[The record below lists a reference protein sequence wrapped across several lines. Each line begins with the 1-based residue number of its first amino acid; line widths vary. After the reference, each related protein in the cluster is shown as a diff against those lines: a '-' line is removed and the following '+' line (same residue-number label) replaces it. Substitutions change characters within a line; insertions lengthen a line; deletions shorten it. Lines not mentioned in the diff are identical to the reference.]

1 MRAVALMLCCLL
13 APGAEAGQGGWMTF
27 TPKKDVRSIV
37 AGVGAGGTAWAAT
50 AGGLFS
56 YDPSSGAYSTFTT
69 SEGLRSIDL
78 TAIAADS
85 SESLWI
91 GSSGGILHRFNPA
104 RDEWSYVNDIALREA
119 SRKRIN
125 ALEVWG
131 DSLMVL
137 SEVGISVYSIS
148 RSEFGDS
155 YLRFGVEPGLVEG
168 GVTGAAR
175 YAGMLWASTHSG
187 VVSTPLANPNP
198 TEPSSWTVYG
208 TASGLPS
215 VVASGMLVAH
225 DSLYVST
232 AAGIAVW
239 TGGGWRAVAGSE
251 SQNVLALGLP
261 GGECES
267 ALFVTSTSL
276 GAIGLD
282 GGARLLASPTG
293 AAFSCLGAGGYAGT
307 TNAGALLYVAC
318 PVSGAPAGVA
328 WTALPPGPPSGKF
341 VSIAVDDHGRIWSA
355 TGKSNGEG
363 FMSFDGTAWRSY
375 TAAQYPELRIDDWY
389 HMSVGPGGVAYA
401 GSWGAGLA
409 VIDASGEIST
419 VLNTTNGLQST
430 VGTDAMVVVGGVA
443 TDRDGTA
450 WLTER
455 TPTGDTTLAMV
466 APDGSLGYVTGCMY
480 DISVTCE
487 TRSPLRILNDV
498 VIDDY
503 GTKWFANYGRFETEG
518 PAGLYFYNESRAITG
533 TRAGWGKLT
542 ELDGLPSNQVWSLAV
557 DRFGDLW
564 VGTDLGIAII
574 YSPTNPRSSI
584 APYRPLPDQIVQ
596 DILVDP
602 LNRKWV
608 ATKRGV
614 FLLSADGTEV
624 LEHYTV
630 DGTGGLLLDDDVAS
644 LAINPAT
651 GVVYFGTEKGLTSLP
666 TPAVAP
672 ARSFEGLK
680 VYPNPFELPSHAKVV
695 VDGLVEGSSLKIFTV
710 DGALVKA
717 VPTPGGRV
725 GSWDGTDANGELVA
739 SGVYIVVAYSE
750 DGTEVGT
757 AKVAVIRK

>member
-1 MRAVALMLCCLL
+1 VRGVLLMLCWLF
-13 APGAEAGQGGWMTF
+13 AAGADAGQGDWKTY
-27 TPKKDVRSIV
+27 TPKKEVRALVS
-37 AGVGAGGTAWAAT
+37 AGGLAWAAT

-56 YDPSSGAYSTFTT
+56 YDPASGAYATFTT

-85 SESLWI
+85 SGNLWI
-91 GSSGGILHRFNPA
+91 GSASGVLHRFRPSSG
-104 RDEWSYVNDIALREA
+104 EWSYVNDLALQDA
-119 SRKRIN
+119 SRKSIN

-137 SEVGISVYSIS
+137 SEVGISVYSIE
-148 RSEFGDS
+148 RAEFGDS
-155 YLRFGVEPGLVEG
+155 YLRFGVEPGLIQG

-175 YAGMLWASTHSG
+175 YGGQLWASTRSG
-187 VVSTPLANPNP
+187 VVSTPLSNVNP
-198 TEPSSWTVYG
+198 TEPSSWQVYG
-208 TASGLPS
+208 TADGLPS
-215 VVASGMLVAH
+215 TVATSILAAG

-232 AAGIAVW
+232 SAGIAVR
-239 TGGGWRAVAGSE
+239 TGTAWRVVAGSE

-261 GGECES
+261 DGGCEA
-267 ALFVTSTSL
+267 ALYITPSSI

-282 GGARLLASPTG
+282 GTARLIASPPG
-293 AAFSCLGAGGYAGT
+293 ALLSCLAAGGYAGT
-307 TNAGALLYVAC
+307 ANAGALLYDAC
-318 PVSGAPAGVA
+318 PSPGSAPGVV
-328 WTALPPGPPSGKF
+328 WTALPPGPPSSKF
-341 VSIAVDDHGRIWSA
+341 VSVAVDDRGWIWSA

-363 FMSFDGTAWRSY
+363 FMGFDGTAWRSY
-375 TAAQYPELRIDDWY
+375 TAARYPELRIDDYY

-409 VIDASGEIST
+409 VVDAAGEITT
-419 VLNTTNGLQST
+419 VLNTSNGLQPT
-430 VGTDAMVVVGGVA
+430 VGTDPFVVVGGVA
-443 TDRDGTA
+443 TDRNGTV

-455 TPTGDTTLAMV
+455 TPPGDTTLATLS
-466 APDGSLGYVTGCMY
+466 PDGMPGYVTGCMY
-480 DISVTCE
+480 DLSGSTCL

-518 PAGLYFYNESRAITG
+518 AVGLYYYNETRTITG
-533 TRAGWGKLT
+533 SRGGWGKLT
-542 ELDGLPSNQVWSLAV
+542 ELDGLPSNQVWSVAV

-574 YSPTNPRSSI
+574 YSPTNPKASI

-602 LNRKWV
+602 LNRKWI

-614 FLLSADGTEV
+614 FLLSPDGTDV

-630 DGTGGLLLDDDVAS
+630 EGTGGLLLDDDVAS
-644 LAINPAT
+644 LAIDQGT
-651 GVVYFGTEKGLTSLP
+651 GVVYFGTEKGLSSLT

-672 ARSFEGLK
+672 ARSFESLK
-680 VYPNPFELPSHAKVV
+680 VYPNPFEVPAPAPVT
-695 VDGLVEGSSLKIFTV
+695 VDGLVEGSSLKVFTI

-717 VPTPGGRV
+717 VQTPGGRV
-725 GSWDGTDANGELVA
+725 GFWDGTDGNGDLVS

-750 DGTEVGT
+750 DGTEVGK